1 MKEMKQLNEERERR
15 EFNHSW
21 NNTFQFLIQNLYVYN
36 ILLTCTKYLYISFGL
51 RI

>member
-21 NNTFQFLIQNLYVYN
+21 NNTF
-36 ILLTCTKYLYISFGL
+36 
-51 RI
+51 